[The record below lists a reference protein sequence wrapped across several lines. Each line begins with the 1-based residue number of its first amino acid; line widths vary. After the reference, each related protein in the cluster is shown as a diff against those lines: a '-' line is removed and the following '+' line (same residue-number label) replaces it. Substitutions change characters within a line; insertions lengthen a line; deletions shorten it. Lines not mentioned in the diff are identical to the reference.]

1 MEQKEEREMYK
12 LMAKLLCILISFGLI
27 VLSTPKVFG
36 GERLYDFTNDD
47 AWEPIAANWEIMGG
61 EYIVKDPADPDASIA
76 VLKESEGIDTRDVDS
91 IEFVGYDLGTGP
103 WQNMLIVFG
112 FDETKPVIY
121 GIGPWVGP
129 AQSWRLVELDSK
141 TKVYTTLTWLARK
154 SEVLGPKKWYH
165 VKIEF
170 DGDTIILYGA
180 EGDADLQEKL
190 RYEFPDGKPSGR
202 IGISGV
208 GSHVKFDDFRVT
220 GPWTKSLAVV
230 VPKDKLPMAW
240 GKIKAGPGL

>member
-12 LMAKLLCILISFGLI
+12 QMAKLLCILISFGLI
-27 VLSTPKVFG
+27 LLSTPKVFG

-47 AWEPIAANWEIMGG
+47 AWEPIAADWEIIDG
-61 EYIVKDPADPDASIA
+61 EYVVTDPTNSDASIA
-76 VLKESEGIDTRDVDS
+76 VLKESEGIDTRDVES
-91 IEFVGYDLGTGP
+91 IEFMGYDLGTGP

-112 FDETKPVIY
+112 FDEKNPVVY

-129 AQSWRLVELDSK
+129 AQSWRLQGFDTK
-141 TKVYTTLTWLARK
+141 TRIYRAMTWLARRN
-154 SEVLGPKKWYH
+154 EVLGPRKWYH

-170 DGDTIILYGA
+170 ADDTVILYGA
-180 EGDADLQEKL
+180 EADRDLGPKL
-190 RYEFPDGKPSGR
+190 SYKFPDGKPSGR
-202 IGISGV
+202 IGIGGV
-208 GSHVKFDDFRVT
+208 GSNVKFDDFRVT